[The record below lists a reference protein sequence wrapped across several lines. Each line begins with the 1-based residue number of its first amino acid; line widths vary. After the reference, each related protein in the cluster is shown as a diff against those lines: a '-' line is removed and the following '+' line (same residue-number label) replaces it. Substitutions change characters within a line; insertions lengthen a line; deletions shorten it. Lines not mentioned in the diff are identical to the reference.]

1 MIGACS
7 GSSSVATSSPDTSST
22 GPELVVA
29 TTPTAVPSPA
39 KVAPSSSVSAPHT
52 STTTTPP
59 TTTTIATTTT
69 RAPVRWRLL
78 AGGDV
83 LMDQTEPAG
92 LDPFALLQPALAE
105 AEVAI
110 VNVEM
115 AISDVGSAV
124 PGKEFVF
131 RAPPAAAER
140 IAAAGIDVASLGNNH
155 ARDFGPDALLDTVA
169 RLRAAGVHP
178 VGAGA
183 DLTEAWTPAVLAVGD
198 LSVAVLAATEVE
210 PSGFRASADHPGVA
224 VVKGDEDI
232 DMLRTAVAEAAA
244 AFDVVLFVVHW
255 GIERDTCPSEE
266 RQVRYARAALEAGA
280 SAVIGSHPHVLQPL
294 AVDAD
299 AGTAV
304 AYSLGN
310 FVWHPRSGITGET
323 GVLELVFEDD
333 RVVEARV
340 HPHLLNGDGIP
351 APASE
356 GDRVDRIN
364 QIVGGDCS
372 RHDPPEVPPPAVP
385 PPD

>member
-1 MIGACS
+1 
-7 GSSSVATSSPDTSST
+7 
-22 GPELVVA
+22 VVA
-29 TTPTAVPSPA
+29 TTPTTATA
-39 KVAPSSSVSAPHT
+39 RSALPT
-52 STTTTPP
+52 STTATTTTTTTPPPP

-83 LMDQTEPAG
+83 LMDRTEPAG
-92 LDPFALLQPALAE
+92 LDPFAMLQPALAD
-105 AEVAI
+105 ADIAL

-115 AISDVGSAV
+115 AVSDVGSPV

-131 RAPPAAAER
+131 RAPSAAAER

-155 ARDFGPDALLDTVA
+155 ARDYGPDALLDTVA
-169 RLRAAGVHP
+169 RLRAAGVQP

-183 DLTEAWTPAVLAVGD
+183 DLTEAWTPAVLTVGD
-198 LSVAVLAATEVE
+198 LRVAVLGATEVE
-210 PSGFRASADHPGVA
+210 PSGFRAGADHPGVA
-224 VVKGDEDI
+224 VVKGDDDI
-232 DMLRTAVAEAAA
+232 DLLRTAVAEAAA

-255 GIERDTCPSEE
+255 GIERDTCPSED
-266 RQVRYARAALEAGA
+266 RQIRYAEAALEAGA

-294 AVDAD
+294 VFDAQ

-323 GVLELVFEDD
+323 GVLELVFEDA

-340 HPHLLNGDGIP
+340 HSHLLNGDGIP
-351 APASE
+351 VPASE
-356 GDRVDRIN
+356 GDRVERIN
-364 QIVGGDCS
+364 QIVGGDCA
-372 RHDPPEVPPPAVP
+372 RHDPPPSVPPPSAP
-385 PPD
+385 PSD